1 MAATAACGL
10 QMAAVR
16 PCISSS
22 HRGVKAGVAVVGG
35 NPKGASWTKL
45 SSASHISSVQP
56 FLQSFTSSSVKFDK
70 VVTRAMAES
79 STNKPISG
87 LPIDLKGQLIS
98 LLLLLCNN
106 RKLKVSIPN

>member
-1 MAATAACGL
+1 
-10 QMAAVR
+10 MAAVK

-35 NPKGASWTKL
+35 NSKGASWTKL
-45 SSASHISSVQP
+45 SSASHISSGQP
-56 FLQSFTSSSVKFDK
+56 FLRSFTSSSVKFDK

-98 LLLLLCNN
+98 LLLLVCNN
-106 RKLKVSIPN
+106 

>member
-1 MAATAACGL
+1 MAATAACSL
-10 QMAAVR
+10 QMAAVK

-35 NPKGASWTKL
+35 NSKVASWTKL
-45 SSASHISSVQP
+45 SSASHISSGQP
-56 FLQSFTSSSVKFDK
+56 FLRSFTSSSVNFDN

-79 STNKPISG
+79 STNKPIAG

-98 LLLLLCNN
+98 LLLLVCITEN
-106 RKLKVSIPN
+106 